1 MARLSDSTITSADL
15 GRSPD
20 RIIAINAYPAAGCK
34 APSYLLASSSQ
45 VNQEKALRLPWRS
58 ELWPRPVDW
67 VLVPAMVVEEVVT
80 EHCGDGGRTKDLQY
94 CSGKGAPERQ
104 VERWSTIKEGRK
116 VGGGGGGGG
125 G

>member
-1 MARLSDSTITSADL
+1 MNYGT
-15 GRSPD
+15 
-20 RIIAINAYPAAGCK
+20 
-34 APSYLLASSSQ
+34 
-45 VNQEKALRLPWRS
+45 EKHSREAK
-58 ELWPRPVDW
+58 ELYRPVDW

-116 VGGGGGGGG
+116 VGGGGGG
-125 G
+125 